1 MTLFWAGYAHGQT
14 VIYQDDFEGAVSG
27 WSDNSTD
34 FAPAVTNFLGRFA
47 SGQTTTSRTFNVP
60 PNTDELVIE
69 FDLYRFDSWDN
80 FAQFGFDRFEVE
92 IDGTQIFSLPFP
104 NPQTARSGTIGNFE
118 WSHTPI
124 NRERGIGL

>member
-1 MTLFWAGYAHGQT
+1 MTLLWAGFAHGQT

-34 FAPAVTNFLGRFA
+34 FAPAVT
-47 SGQTTTSRTFNVP
+47 
-60 PNTDELVIE
+60 VIE

-80 FAQFGFDRFEVE
+80 QAEFGFDRFEVE

-104 NPQTARSGTIGNFE
+104 NPQASRSGTAGNVE
-118 WSHTPI
+118 WSHAI
-124 NRERGIGL
+124 SV